1 MTNHPEH
8 QIGLLS
14 EGTDT
19 WQNEGGSAE
28 PESMRFTVDESP
40 HNRDGLLL
48 HGWDGAMPVT
58 AFISLHVMDD
68 WASPGRLPTGRH
80 SLFRD
85 QYNALGCRN
94 LPTIQRIAARKYWR
108 GLAFNRQHP
117 FVDVLLSDITESGG
131 VLSAG

>member
-14 EGTDT
+14 EATDT
-19 WQNEGGSAE
+19 WQNVGSSME

-40 HNRDGLLL
+40 HNRDGLVL
-48 HGWDGAMPVT
+48 HGWDGAQPVT
-58 AFISLHVMDD
+58 AFISRRVMDD

-94 LPTIQRIAARKYWR
+94 LPAIQRIATRKYRR

-117 FVDVLLSDITESGG
+117 FVDVLFSDITEIGEVLGG
-131 VLSAG
+131 